1 MNSRKMWTSTACH
14 CCISWGSV
22 PCSVWICKDHKVF
35 WLYFSVS
42 FFSFLFLP
50 RLLTRTSCW
59 SASVSLWRWNRS
71 GSHTQPLPACTSVL
85 PSSELRCAILCF
97 FSPLFC
103 LLRYEAKSS
112 SIKGNIHQSVGDGI
126 NFGGGLVS
134 WFLAVVLQHEFSV
147 DHIAT

>member
-1 MNSRKMWTSTACH
+1 MEVEQEWVPYST
-14 CCISWGSV
+14 
-22 PCSVWICKDHKVF
+22 
-35 WLYFSVS
+35 
-42 FFSFLFLP
+42 
-50 RLLTRTSCW
+50 
-59 SASVSLWRWNRS
+59 SASLYIRPTLIGTEVCNTL
-71 GSHTQPLPACTSVL
+71 
-85 PSSELRCAILCF
+85 F

-112 SIKGNIHQSVGDGI
+112 SIKGNIQQSVGDGI